1 MSKLSS
7 SEVKNESDN
16 FLLYIPII
24 KHDLYEVRKGNVY
37 LIFIHD
43 KPLEKVL
50 RWLVKKP
57 YKSEVQL
64 DIIGSEVWLLIDG
77 KSNIHDIGRML
88 FKKFGDDCYPIYDRL
103 ILYLKYLNKK
113 GWISFKKDET
123 ISL

>member
-7 SEVKNESDN
+7 SEAKDESDN

-24 KHDLYEVRKGNVY
+24 KHDLYEVRKGSVY

-43 KPLEKVL
+43 KPLEKAL

-57 YKSEVQL
+57 YKSDVEL
-64 DIIGSEVWLLIDG
+64 DSMGSAVWLLIDG
-77 KSNIHDIGRML
+77 KNNIHDIGRKL
-88 FKKFGDDCYPIYDRL
+88 FEKFGDKCDPIYDRL

-113 GWISFKKDET
+113 GWISFKKNE
-123 ISL
+123 IIN